1 MKSAPGKQKRK
12 LNLPVTESAL
22 VERMTPYSAHA
33 DDLAQL
39 CTHELVPEEIGS
51 TSSQHEIHNNRRED

>member
-12 LNLPVTESAL
+12 LNLPVTEAAL

-39 CTHELVPEEIGS
+39 STHELVPEEIDS
-51 TSSQHEIHNNRRED
+51 ISSQYEVHDNWREY